1 MTIVVRLLF
10 SIILGICFNMGVIG
24 IALAMGID
32 WTVRG
37 IIFWVRQ
44 AQCLEEVPRDLE
56 KQFIV

>member
-37 IIFWVRQ
+37 IIFWVRFRRS
-44 AQCLEEVPRDLE
+44 AWKKCHV
-56 KQFIV
+56 I